1 MRSIHVVYL
10 GLRTKAGIT
19 DNKVLT
25 FFTLLPI
32 QLQSFRETNSP
43 QDLFQAKHIIK
54 LDSLALSCFHMQ
66 ASSLRTAD
74 AFPVVASLPRR
85 ERSDDRKCVCCSQ
98 ASKRAGAYLKFSFV
112 TWIQGSWEKV
122 GRRLVK
128 PLISFHNSDTRYM
141 LINEHLPTGQIL
153 AICRC
158 RQGSGI

>member
-19 DNKVLT
+19 ENKVLT

-32 QLQSFRETNSP
+32 QLQSFREANSP

-74 AFPVVASLPRR
+74 AFPVGASLPRR
-85 ERSDDRKCVCCSQ
+85 ERSDDQKCVCCSQ
-98 ASKRAGAYLKFSFV
+98 ASKRAGAYLKF
-112 TWIQGSWEKV
+112 G
-122 GRRLVK
+122 L
-128 PLISFHNSDTRYM
+128 
-141 LINEHLPTGQIL
+141 
-153 AICRC
+153 
-158 RQGSGI
+158 